1 MEQTLIND
9 NKIYWVYGNTQALII
24 PLEQEIIRDGE
35 EGRTEPYYPDAEAE
49 VIVSLV
55 SRFKSYNYTPVVNG
69 NLLTIADDGTLPV
82 GCYSV
87 RVVVNNPDGTQ
98 LRSLW
103 ENQVVV
109 TNDNVR
115 TLQEWNE
122 FKDQNPQA
130 RAAVFFFAKGD
141 PFTYEDFTQEEIEE
155 LQKPARDA
163 AAEITED
170 YNTNI
175 KEDYTNNVK
184 GDYNTNVKEDYAVV
198 KQNAQ
203 QATSDANDA
212 ATNANQK
219 AGVANNAAQNAEDK
233 GTYAKNQGDYAKQKA
248 GEIEDAKGDY
258 QNLDARLDA
267 MEADTDDRMERLT
280 EEEFNAIFD

>member
-141 PFTYEDFTQEEIEE
+141 PFTYEDFTQEQLEGLRGPRGEQGPQGEPGKDGADGKDGKDGESGGMLFPTMRFDPETGVLVIRGLKQEVQRISYDEKTAE
-155 LQKPARDA
+155 L
-163 AAEITED
+163 I
-170 YNTNI
+170 I
-175 KEDYTNNVK
+175 K
-184 GDYNTNVKEDYAVV
+184 
-198 KQNAQ
+198 
-203 QATSDANDA
+203 
-212 ATNANQK
+212 
-219 AGVANNAAQNAEDK
+219 
-233 GTYAKNQGDYAKQKA
+233 
-248 GEIEDAKGDY
+248 
-258 QNLDARLDA
+258 L
-267 MEADTDDRMERLT
+267 
-280 EEEFNAIFD
+280 